1 MHLPKPFLG
10 FSIQVKG
17 STIPLFCVLS
27 SLRRGTAARSR
38 VRRARFG
45 KFVRNPRIRSP
56 KLFHTCWFPYWK
68 QNIKPFDE
76 SNPAVDICSLS
87 LVVWTR
93 FKNYKPI
100 RCIIRRYR
108 GKPTFSPYQHCTGP
122 TFNPTTCTA
131 TQGSQIWYSNLATAQ
146 APFGH
151 PASSPHRWHPG
162 SPQHGASSASW
173 SRPAN
178 EKMLE
183 IRCIA
188 GLEYTHVS
196 FKYS

>member
-1 MHLPKPFLG
+1 MSCPFAGEQLHIPASGELDLG
-10 FSIQVKG
+10 NLWGIQELDPPNS
-17 STIPLFCVLS
+17 STPVGFLIGNRTSNRLMNQTQLLTSVGGLNTFQ
-27 SLRRGTAARSR
+27 
-38 VRRARFG
+38 
-45 KFVRNPRIRSP
+45 
-56 KLFHTCWFPYWK
+56 KLQANSF
-68 QNIKPFDE
+68 
-76 SNPAVDICSLS
+76 
-87 LVVWTR
+87 
-93 FKNYKPI
+93 
-100 RCIIRRYR
+100 IIRRYR
-108 GKPTFSPYQHCTGP
+108 GKPTFWPYQHCTGP

-183 IRCIA
+183 IRWMA

-196 FKYS
+196 FKYSYIYI